1 MIGWTL
7 AEAAEELERQ
17 AYALSH
23 CQPMPLEILK
33 DLVATSGRLKKHA
46 DQMLGWRAE
55 LAGILHRLEQL
66 DSPPSAPSGDLM
78 DQWRSVA
85 LEFHCIQDCLVRKQ
99 LFQGFEPGHLVRL
112 RKSRALTPSV
122 RGVLTFLL
130 HIYDSAN
137 RFDLA
142 ETQRWDAQHQN
153 AFLRW
158 VNGHSSGQP
167 CRYF

>member
-46 DQMLGWRAE
+46 NQMLGWRAE
-55 LAGILHRLEQL
+55 LAGIVSRLEQL

-78 DQWRSVA
+78 NQWRAVA
-85 LEFHCIQDCLVRKQ
+85 LGFHCIQDCLVRKQ
-99 LFQGFEPGHLVRL
+99 LPQGFEPGQLARL

-122 RGVLTFLL
+122 RGVLAFLL

-142 ETQRWDAQHQN
+142 ETARWDEQHLAAFQN
-153 AFLRW
+153 W
-158 VNGHSSGQP
+158 VTGHTSGQP